1 LHPAEAVGAIQD
13 VLSGSATGKI
23 ELSVDIPN
31 DCWPIRVDKSE
42 FALALVNIA
51 LNARDAM
58 PSGGWLS
65 IKCENKSFHA
75 SDGSHELSGD
85 FVAFEIKDTGCG
97 IPAGVLPKVFDPF
110 FTTKEV
116 EKGTG
121 LGLSQVYGFASRSGG
136 SVAIQSEL
144 QRGTT
149 VRLYLPRSQVPVPFE
164 GSQEAPKPKG
174 RREEIILVVE
184 DNADVRRV
192 AVTLLKELGY
202 RTLEAD
208 SATSALSKLD
218 GTHVDLVFSDIVL
231 PGSTDGVSL
240 AEEIAVR
247 HPRISILLTTGYAR
261 RVDAELKHP
270 VLRKPYDIRTLDVAL
285 REAIETHKL
294 MIEEDR
300 VLRTQI
306 SAMLSGEARIRR

>member
-1 LHPAEAVGAIQD
+1 
-13 VLSGSATGKI
+13 
-23 ELSVDIPN
+23 
-31 DCWPIRVDKSE
+31 
-42 FALALVNIA
+42 
-51 LNARDAM
+51 M
-58 PSGGWLS
+58 
-65 IKCENKSFHA
+65 
-75 SDGSHELSGD
+75 
-85 FVAFEIKDTGCG
+85 
-97 IPAGVLPKVFDPF
+97 
-110 FTTKEV
+110 
-116 EKGTG
+116 
-121 LGLSQVYGFASRSGG
+121 
-136 SVAIQSEL
+136 
-144 QRGTT
+144 
-149 VRLYLPRSQVPVPFE
+149 
-164 GSQEAPKPKG
+164 
-174 RREEIILVVE
+174 VE